1 MKRLAQNSLAIA
13 VAVIACAPL
22 AARAQW
28 QSSNAPQPYAVEVA
42 PGTYVIQRPTAA
54 VVVPAQAFARAHR
67 EPEPDEESR
76 SDRHARHKVD
86 RVVERRVRYV
96 REKPVVV
103 VHKRVVDDPPR
114 VILRQHVVT
123 DMPRGR
129 GLFQPP
135 PQPAYVEDL
144 PPVTLQQQVPLPS
157 SWQRVSSRTTWHGAR
172 YAGHRIVR
180 RLERKHR
187 RHAASRDVVVRSEIG
202 GGRVVHAQAEV
213 TILGPDRMTIRLYR
227 KGGGKA
233 DAFAD

>member
-1 MKRLAQNSLAIA
+1 MKRLAQNSLAFA
-13 VAVIACAPL
+13 VVVVACAPL

-28 QSSNAPQPYAVEVA
+28 QSSYPQQPYAVEVA
-42 PGTYVIQRPTAA
+42 PGTYVIQRPVAA
-54 VVVPAQAFARAHR
+54 AATPAEAFARAHR
-67 EPEPDEESR
+67 DEADEESR
-76 SDRHARHKVD
+76 SGKHARHRVD
-86 RVVERRVRYV
+86 RVVERKVRYV
-96 REKPVVV
+96 REKPVVI

-144 PPVTLQQQVPLPS
+144 PPVTLQPQVPLPS
-157 SWQRVSSRTTWHGAR
+157 SWQRVSSRTAWHGAR
-172 YAGHRIVR
+172 HADHRIVR

-187 RHAASRDVVVRSEIG
+187 RHVVSRDVVMHGDLG

-227 KGGGKA
+227 KDGGKA
-233 DAFAD
+233 GAFAD